1 MITAADKF
9 WNADLILSA
18 NGIRARYGIDFRRDQ
33 QAAND
38 LVSGIAAAFVWLVPN
53 KEREK

>member
-9 WNADLILSA
+9 WIAVLILSA
-18 NGIRARYGIDFRRDQ
+18 NGIRSRYGIDFGLDQ
-33 QAAND
+33 QSAND

-53 KEREK
+53 KERAN